1 MKNVYRIGGLASSIA
16 VGLLF
21 ANTVI
26 AHEGGKVNEGYVGDS
41 SHHYITDSSGNCV
54 RTSSWKVEDMT
65 VECGAEPPVVAK
77 APPAPPPAP
86 VYEKNTM
93 AAEAL
98 FDHDKSTLKPAGKAA
113 LHDLDETIKAKGARV
128 VDINVV
134 GYTDSDGTA
143 EYNQALSVRRAES
156 VRDYMV
162 SEGVDPSIIDVSGE
176 GESNPVASN
185 ATKEGRAQNR
195 RVEIHVGV
203 VTPME

>member
-21 ANTVI
+21 ANTVL
-26 AHEGGKVNEGYVGDS
+26 ADAGGIVNESYVGDS
-41 SHHYITDSSGNCV
+41 KHHYIRDSSGNCV

-65 VECGAEPPVVAK
+65 VECGAEPPVAK
-77 APPAPPPAP
+77 MAPPPPPEP
-86 VYEKNTM
+86 VYEKTTM

-98 FDHDKSTLKPAGKAA
+98 FDHDKSVLKPEGKAA

-128 VDINVV
+128 VDINVI
-134 GYTDSDGTA
+134 GHTDSDGSE

-156 VRDYMV
+156 VKDYLV
-162 SEGVDPSIIDVSGE
+162 SEDVDASIIDTSGE

-195 RVEIHVGV
+195 RVDINVGV
-203 VTPME
+203 ATPIE

>member
-1 MKNVYRIGGLASSIA
+1 MKNVYRIGGLASSIVA
-16 VGLLF
+16 GLLF
-21 ANTVI
+21 ANTVL
-26 AHEGGKVNEGYVGDS
+26 ADEGGIVNESYLGDAK
-41 SHHYITDSSGNCV
+41 HHYVRDSSGNCV

-77 APPAPPPAP
+77 APPVPPPAP

-128 VDINVV
+128 VDINVI
-134 GYTDSDGTA
+134 GHTDSDGSE
-143 EYNQALSVRRAES
+143 EYNQALSVRRAQS

-162 SEGVDPSIIDVSGE
+162 SEGVDASIIDVTGE
-176 GESNPVASN
+176 GESNPIASN

-195 RVEIHVGV
+195 RVDIHVGV
-203 VTPME
+203 ATPME

>member
-26 AHEGGKVNEGYVGDS
+26 AHEGGTVNESYVGDS

-77 APPAPPPAP
+77 APPPPPPEP
-86 VYEKNTM
+86 VYEKNTL

-113 LHDLDETIKAKGARV
+113 LHDLDESIKAKGARV
-128 VDINVV
+128 VDINVI
-134 GYTDSDGTA
+134 GHTDSDGSEA
-143 EYNQALSVRRAES
+143 YNQALSVRRAES
-156 VRDYMV
+156 VRNYMV
-162 SEGVDPSIIDVSGE
+162 SEGVDSSIIDVSGE

-195 RVEIHVGV
+195 RVDIHVGV
-203 VTPME
+203 VTPMK

>member
-16 VGLLF
+16 AGLLF
-21 ANTVI
+21 ATTI
-26 AHEGGKVNEGYVGDS
+26 LADEGGIVNESYVGDAK
-41 SHHYITDSSGNCV
+41 HHYIRDSSGNCV

-65 VECGAEPPVVAK
+65 VDCGAEPPVVAK

-128 VDINVV
+128 VDINVI
-134 GYTDSDGTA
+134 GHTDSDGSE
-143 EYNQALSVRRAES
+143 EYNQALSVRRAQS

-162 SEGVDPSIIDVSGE
+162 SEGVDASIIDVTGE
-176 GESNPVASN
+176 GESNPIASN

-195 RVEIHVGV
+195 RVDIHVGV
-203 VTPME
+203 ATPME

>member
-21 ANTVI
+21 ATTVL
-26 AHEGGKVNEGYVGDS
+26 ADAGGTVNESYVGDS
-41 SHHYITDSSGNCV
+41 KHHYIRDSSGNCV

-65 VECGAEPPVVAK
+65 VDCGAEPPVAK
-77 APPAPPPAP
+77 MAPPPPPAP

-98 FDHDKSTLKPAGKAA
+98 FDHDKSVLKPEGKAA
-113 LHDLDETIKAKGARV
+113 LHDIGETIKAKGARV
-128 VDINVV
+128 VDIDII
-134 GYTDSDGTA
+134 GHTDSDGSE

-156 VRDYMV
+156 VKDYLV
-162 SEGVDPSIIDVSGE
+162 SEDVDASIIDTSGE

-195 RVEIHVGV
+195 RVDINVGV
-203 VTPME
+203 ATPIE